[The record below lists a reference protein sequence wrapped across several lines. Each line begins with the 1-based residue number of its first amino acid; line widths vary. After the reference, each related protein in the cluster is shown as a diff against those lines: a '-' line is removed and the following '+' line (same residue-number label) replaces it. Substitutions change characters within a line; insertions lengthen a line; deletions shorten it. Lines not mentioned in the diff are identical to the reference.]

1 MTIKTGERTEKAI
14 KIFGLEFL
22 SWEEEIFLDGFKL
35 RLSKIENERTIL
47 EVENKK
53 LHTKIGEDKKRI
65 TKLEDDLKTY
75 RTKLRQFEDTITRL
89 DTIKKNH
96 EHARKE
102 LSGKN
107 TKIAELER
115 RNRELTTNS
124 NIFRDEKNRLQREF
138 DSKCKENN
146 KIKNSLITKE
156 EEVSDI
162 RKRLENLEKKNKSL
176 SNLNDKLRDQV
187 PYLIDGGDDMTK
199 AQIKKNLEIERS
211 KKIGEE
217 ILPMRHNSNTV
228 QFFNTSSKNYD
239 ICMNIS
245 AKSGLLASESQDA
258 VAVKKIR
265 NGFHI
270 TIADGVST
278 SHRQAEW
285 AKRLVGNIAK
295 KNKFNPL
302 DIIDIQKEHQEMR
315 NEITPFLDKNMLW
328 IHESKLDKES
338 HSTLMSC
345 IIKNDH
351 IISNRCGDLWMAG
364 KNNSDNSWTIL
375 VDPSSENG
383 TKAVASNSDCKFV
396 KEKFEMM
403 DELLIMTDGVSGT
416 SNDFLDELNLI
427 SKTNNIE
434 EKKQFILKHRQNGN
448 IEEDDVT
455 FVNVVRK

>member
-14 KIFGLEFL
+14 KFFGLEFL

-53 LHTKIGEDKKRI
+53 LHNKIGIDKKRI
-65 TKLEDDLKTY
+65 NNLENDLKTY
-75 RTKLRQFEDTITRL
+75 RTKLRQFENTITML
-89 DTIKKNH
+89 DRMKKNH
-96 EHARKE
+96 ELTRKE
-102 LSGKN
+102 LSWKIN
-107 TKIAELER
+107 KIADLER

-124 NIFRDEKNRLQREF
+124 NIYRDEKNRLQQEF
-138 DSKCKENN
+138 DSKCKENK
-146 KIKNSLITKE
+146 KIRNSLITKE
-156 EEVSDI
+156 EEISDI
-162 RKRLENLEKKNKSL
+162 RKKLGNLEKKNKYL
-176 SNLNDKLRDQV
+176 SDSNDKLRYQI
-187 PYLIDGGDDMTK
+187 PYLIDGEDDMTK

-211 KKIGEE
+211 KKIGQE

-258 VAVKKIR
+258 VAVEKIR

-270 TIADGVST
+270 AIADGVST

-285 AKRLVGNIAK
+285 AKRLVGNVAK

-345 IIKNDH
+345 VIKKDQV
-351 IISNRCGDLWMAG
+351 IANRCGDLWMAG

-375 VDPSSENG
+375 IEPSSENG
-383 TKAVASNSDCKFV
+383 TEAVASNSDCKFV

-416 SNDFLDELNLI
+416 SNDFLDELNQI

-434 EKKQFILKHRQNGN
+434 EKNHFILKHKQDGN

-455 FVNVVRK
+455 FVNVHRM